1 MADICNDELYIL
13 DPANDESGAA
23 APTSS
28 SALNNYNINYT
39 MVTSSTGSS
48 LAAQAGVLPAAT
60 GEGNTIVLF
69 KPDDQQA
76 AGGPTAAQPESA
88 DRSPIQTS
96 QPQQQVQ
103 PKLNT
108 SLSSLSTVH
117 TMSPMMESSPPYHP
131 TLKQSSLDLKEDL
144 DLDQTSQK
152 IGQAPPHSAPP
163 QRQHHNLQI
172 NAAILANRSI
182 EVLSAQNEHVLFKA
196 ASSGD
201 TASIAKLQR
210 EYSLL
215 TLDSH
220 GATVL
225 HHAVFNGHLDM
236 IQYLLRQDCS
246 KELLKI
252 GGPTYAYRCSVLHL
266 AASRG
271 SQTICSVLLAAGAD
285 PTSLDQDGY
294 TPAQYA
300 LGCGHNQISV
310 ELNSKFFLCP
320 ISCLDFFRN

>member
-1 MADICNDELYIL
+1 
-13 DPANDESGAA
+13 
-23 APTSS
+23 
-28 SALNNYNINYT
+28 
-39 MVTSSTGSS
+39 MVTSSTASS
-48 LAAQAGVLPAAT
+48 LAAQAGVLPAA

-76 AGGPTAAQPESA
+76 ASGATASSASGQETA
-88 DRSPIQTS
+88 DRSPTHTS
-96 QPQQQVQ
+96 QPQQVQ

-117 TMSPMMESSPPYHP
+117 TMSPIESPPYHP
-131 TLKQSSLDLKEDL
+131 TPKQSSLDLKEDL
-144 DLDQTSQK
+144 DQASQLAK
-152 IGQAPPHSAPP
+152 IGQPPHSAPP

-172 NAAILANRSI
+172 NAAMLANRSI

-225 HHAVFNGHLDM
+225 HHAVFNNHLDM

-252 GGPTYAYRCSVLHL
+252 GGPSYAYRCSVLHL
-266 AASRG
+266 AARCG

-285 PTSLDQDGY
+285 PTALDHEGF

-300 LGCGHNQISV
+300 LGCGHNQISA
-310 ELNSKFFLCP
+310 ELNRKSVFV
-320 ISCLDFFRN
+320 